1 MTHTVRRAGRAAL
14 ILFAL
19 AMVGAPAVLAETDY
33 PAKPIKVIVG
43 FPAGSVAD
51 VVARQVGQKIG
62 QDFGW
67 QWIVD
72 DRPGAAGNIAA
83 ELVVRAPKDGYT
95 LMMATIANTINATV
109 YRNLSFDFAA
119 DLVPVMLI
127 GSVPNVLAVNPALPV
142 NSVQDL
148 ITLAKAKPGEIFYA
162 SSGNGTAAHL
172 SGELFNL
179 MAGVKLA
186 HVPYKGSP
194 EVMND
199 LLAGRVM
206 VTFTPAS
213 AVWSHRQ
220 AGTVRVL
227 ASTGPQ
233 RTVVAPDL
241 PTIAESGLPGFDTSI
256 WVGLLAPSGTPPEI
270 VERLAKAVGA
280 VLATPEIKEQFAR
293 QGMDEIGLGLRAFKD
308 FIRQDIEKWAKV
320 VKVAGVRV
328 D

>member
-1 MTHTVRRAGRAAL
+1 MRRTVRGVGRAAL
-14 ILFAL
+14 ILV
-19 AMVGAPAVLAETDY
+19 AMTGAPAAWAEADY
-33 PAKPIKVIVG
+33 PAKPIRVVVG
-43 FPAGSVAD
+43 FPAGSIAD
-51 VVARQVGQKIG
+51 LVARQVGQKIG

-67 QWIVD
+67 QFLVD

-109 YRNLSFDFAA
+109 YRNLSFNFAA
-119 DLVPVMLI
+119 DLAPVMLI
-127 GSVPNVLAVNPALPV
+127 ASVPNVLAVNPALPV
-142 NSVQDL
+142 HSVQDL
-148 ITLAKAKPGEIFYA
+148 IALAKAKPGEIFYA

-270 VERLAKAVGA
+270 VDRLAKAIGA
-280 VLATPEIKEQFAR
+280 VLAAPEIKEQFAR
-293 QGMDEIGLGLRAFKD
+293 QGVDEIGLGPRAFQE
-308 FIRQDIEKWAKV
+308 FIREDIGKWANV
-320 VKVAGVRV
+320 VQAAGVRT